1 MPSRAAESKQLS
13 CQVEGISL
21 SCCRRLRLCHLF
33 EISALPHCF
42 QCPGTGRGCRAAVK
56 QPDTYRG
63 FSISKSCPGH
73 FLFPEPFTVGIVGLV
88 LFVLL
93 LLFQFFFLFLI
104 FHPHF
109 FSLFF
114 QKHLCS
120 ALGPN
125 HYESEDWKATRRKQ
139 TRWKSIR
146 ELISQLRA
154 LLNRFLQWLR
164 LFFLADTVGSGFTF
178 SLNRTIN
185 VSFIGTCVYPYFGF
199 SE

>member
-1 MPSRAAESKQLS
+1 MPSRAAESKQLN
-13 CQVEGISL
+13 CQVDGISL

-56 QPDTYRG
+56 QPDTYCG

-93 LLFQFFFLFLI
+93 LLLLLFQFFFLFLI

-109 FSLFF
+109 FFLFF
-114 QKHLCS
+114 
-120 ALGPN
+120 
-125 HYESEDWKATRRKQ
+125 SE
-139 TRWKSIR
+139 
-146 ELISQLRA
+146 
-154 LLNRFLQWLR
+154 
-164 LFFLADTVGSGFTF
+164 TF
-178 SLNRTIN
+178 VFST
-185 VSFIGTCVYPYFGF
+185 GTKPL
-199 SE
+199 